1 MANKTLPRAAPHIT
15 ARSSAESDVSQ
26 RCGPRRSPRS
36 VAVEEVQSKVGL
48 PPVTA
53 VKRAAGRDDATSH
66 SVIDS
71 SRVVLCGGC
80 GCCHWLSPSGR
91 QVSRRIAGGTSLA
104 ATGLCPPVTAKLQH
118 KCQEQRSAVT
128 ERPGDRE
135 CQPPLTRETRGSDGE
150 IRARIGHQIWERS
163 TLPQVTGL
171 VPNRAKIVGVFE
183 FMPLTSAP
191 DRIRTCAHGSGGRSC
206 VRLLPGKTRHARLAG
221 GRMGGGVP
229 PMLTADKIICRCGR
243 VSWQWSE
250 APELPTSRTTTERSA
265 NIDAHSHADVRMCLE
280 GSGHAVRRQ

>member
-1 MANKTLPRAAPHIT
+1 MHVIFVKLIMAC
-15 ARSSAESDVSQ
+15 S
-26 RCGPRRSPRS
+26 GRRR
-36 VAVEEVQSKVGL
+36 GL

-118 KCQEQRSAVT
+118 KCQEQRSAAT

-135 CQPPLTRETRGSDGE
+135 CQPPLSRETRGSDGE
-150 IRARIGHQIWERS
+150 IRARIGQQIWERS

-171 VPNRAKIVGVFE
+171 VPNRAKIVRVFD
-183 FMPLTSAP
+183 FMSRTSAP
-191 DRIRTCAHGSGGRSC
+191 GRIRPRGGGRSWAG
-206 VRLLPGKTRHARLAG
+206 RGRASRSPARRAG
-221 GRMGGGVP
+221 VCRGVAATAGTGVGRVNGVV
-229 PMLTADKIICRCGR
+229 AAGCGR
-243 VSWQWSE
+243 ARCLGRAIW
-250 APELPTSRTTTERSA
+250 
-265 NIDAHSHADVRMCLE
+265 VR
-280 GSGHAVRRQ
+280 GGWPRPG